1 MIHMELH
8 ATPSRI
14 ARSLC
19 RKARTV
25 DYSLFEGM
33 ARRYAQYLPANDMG
47 TLMDPTQ
54 LQSGQPVYDPE
65 GEEWLV
71 VGDPDQTT
79 DKVVMPADQQGTQI
93 PQGVTTVE
101 DAELASEYSLQPPAS
116 DVEAHRI
123 AQDVLDL
130 GRGVLPE
137 RSSLEFPNDMS
148 AETDKLRLGESGYVE
163 IITAIQD
170 MQDAGY
176 GTVDV
181 VLNIGEMFPRELGER
196 VLAEARRRG
205 IL

>member
-1 MIHMELH
+1 
-8 ATPSRI
+8 
-14 ARSLC
+14 
-19 RKARTV
+19 
-25 DYSLFEGM
+25 
-33 ARRYAQYLPANDMG
+33 
-47 TLMDPTQ
+47 MDPTQ